1 MIKSITATL
10 GQMTVILALITSCAS
25 RPEAQDHCEA
35 IKPYLEELYASTHY
49 RPMAPILCV
58 TSAALVGASSIGKAL
73 GVCRVSPKS
82 LVIEL
87 DSDYVAR
94 ASHADVM
101 VLVMHEITHC
111 DFGMQHFESAL
122 IAGSNCPSSYM
133 GAMHM
138 SSECSKEFLS
148 TYKQEFVS
156 RLIYMTR

>member
-1 MIKSITATL
+1 MVKSIIATL
-10 GQMTVILALITSCAS
+10 GKMTVIVALITSCAS
-25 RPEAQDHCEA
+25 RKEATDHCEA

-49 RPMAPILCV
+49 RPMTPILCV
-58 TSAALVGASSIGKAL
+58 DSAALVRASKVGRAL
-73 GVCRVSPKS
+73 GVCRVSSKS
-82 LVIEL
+82 LTIEL
-87 DSDYVAR
+87 DSNYVAK

-101 VLVMHEITHC
+101 VLIMHEITHC
-111 DFGMQHFESAL
+111 DFGMQHLESAA

-138 SSECSKEFLS
+138 SSECSKEFLN